1 MKRTT
6 FCSVAF
12 LVVALFPGTA
22 SLAQD
27 AKTRFKIDSHYH
39 YRDEPDFIKKT
50 VETYRKYNT
59 MVCVLTPIKA
69 LEVVKGAVKTYPDV
83 IIGYGSISLDDPGA
97 LDQIDKFHAAGFRG
111 IGELS
116 NPLKDYNDPAYFPIY
131 QRMER
136 YGMHVLFHTGV
147 VARRNPEKPGTTGM
161 AKMRPAFLDEVA
173 RRFPKITLQGA
184 HLGNPWYDEAA
195 EAARWNPNLY
205 FDITG
210 SSLIKKKDTPQFWAE
225 ILWWR
230 PSLESMHSP
239 SAGDHAFDKIIF
251 GTDENPEGL
260 LPNIERFDAFLKA
273 NKIPE
278 DVQAKCWAGTIARI
292 LGIDLK
298 ARPARP
304 GMARKIEESEREEKT
319 GNLLLVPRKMSE
331 AIELGLV
338 RLKKGEKNRLA
349 VHPDEE
355 EGYLILKGKGL
366 LLLGEAKQPVA
377 AGMVAYI
384 PRNTQHQIECTSDE
398 PLEYVYFASWR

>member
-6 FCSVAF
+6 FCIVAF

-39 YRDEPDFIKKT
+39 YRDEPGFIKKT

-69 LEVVKGAVKTYPDV
+69 LDVVKEAVKTYPDV

-97 LDQIDKFHAAGFRG
+97 LEQIDKFHAAGFRG

-116 NPLKDYNDPAYFPIY
+116 NPLKDYNDPAYFPVY

-136 YGMHVLFHTGV
+136 YGIHVLFHTGV

-210 SSLIKKKDTPQFWAE
+210 SSLIKKKDTPQFWAD

-230 PSLESMHSP
+230 PSLETMHSP
-239 SAGDHAFDKIIF
+239 SAGDHAFDKILF

-278 DVQAKCWAGTIARI
+278 DVQAKCWSGTIARL

-304 GMARKIEESEREEKT
+304 GMARKIEESQREEKT